1 MSSSFLEIVELD
13 TGEVVLRR
21 ADGEG
26 APLVRI
32 EFSEESKVFLN
43 HQMMEVGKAMMGAG
57 LSVVG
62 EMYDLYEMDESGM
75 SKDAGDRLIH

>member
-1 MSSSFLEIVELD
+1 MSSSFLEIVELE

-21 ADGEG
+21 ADGKG
-26 APLVRI
+26 GPLVRI

-43 HQMMEVGKAMMGAG
+43 NQIMEVGKAMMGAG

-62 EMYDLYEMDESGM
+62 EMYDLYEMDENGKG
-75 SKDAGDRLIH
+75 KDMGDRIVH